1 MDISTIVGLI
11 TAFGM
16 LFIAFLMEGGDV
28 QGLLQITA
36 AMIVFGG
43 TAGAILISFPM
54 DQVKRAMVM
63 CKIVFTKQVSD
74 EVDIINQLAELSEK
88 ARKDGLLS
96 LEQDTQSNPNALIRK
111 GLSLVVDG
119 IETEVIKDILV
130 RETYLHENEYH
141 EAATVFESAGGYSP
155 TMGIVGTVLG
165 LVSVLSNLSN
175 PDELGHKI
183 ALAFI
188 ATLFGIASANL
199 LWLPFATK
207 IKVKGKK
214 VKMINDLVIEGLLS
228 IQAGENPRII
238 KEKLNLALLEKLSG
252 KKPVEQSEGADESK
266 GQRGEMNG

>member
-1 MDISTIVGLI
+1 MDISTIIGLVI
-11 TAFGM
+11 GFGM
-16 LFIAFLMEGGDV
+16 ILGAFILEGGDIN
-28 QGLLQITA
+28 GLLQITA

-43 TAGAILISFPM
+43 TAGAVCISFPM
-54 DQVKRAMVM
+54 DQIKRALAMAS
-63 CKIVFTKQVSD
+63 IVFTQQTSD

-96 LEQDTQSNPNALIRK
+96 LEQDTQSNPNPLIRK

-188 ATLFGIASANL
+188 ATLFGIATANL
-199 LWLPFATK
+199 LFLPFATK

-214 VKMINDLVIEGLLS
+214 IKMINDLIIEGLLS

-252 KKPVEQSEGADESK
+252 KKIVQQSEDTDESTA
-266 GQRGEMNG
+266 QRGEMNG

>member
-1 MDISTIVGLI
+1 MDLTTIIGLI
-11 TAFGM
+11 TGFGM
-16 LFIAFLMEGGDV
+16 ILGAFLMEGGNI
-28 QGLLQITA
+28 QGLLQLTA

-43 TAGAILISFPM
+43 TTGAILISFPG
-54 DQVKRAMVM
+54 DQIKRALVM
-63 CKIVFTKQVSD
+63 LKIVFNKQESN

-96 LEQDTQSNPNALIRK
+96 LEQDTQSNPNPLIRK

-130 RETYLHENEYH
+130 RETYLHENEFH
-141 EAATVFESAGGYSP
+141 EAATVFEAAGGYSP
-155 TMGIVGTVLG
+155 TMGIIGTVLG

-175 PDELGHKI
+175 PDELGAKI

-188 ATLFGIASANL
+188 ATFFGILSANI
-199 LWLPFATK
+199 LWLPFANK
-207 IKVKGKK
+207 IKLKGKK

-252 KKPVEQSEGADESK
+252 KKPSSEAEGANEAVSAE
-266 GQRGEMNG
+266 R